1 MNNVANRK
9 QKVNPAISS
18 SPKIY
23 PGLELISESRIKEIF
38 DSCADS
44 VGIPR
49 LQMIPGMELTTTTCI
64 REFLGVC
71 RGSVNKTAAG
81 LGHAFCFKMSAED
94 FMSEAKRFGV
104 KMSPRADREN
114 IVDVCCSGH
123 NGAGCSKITVTKG
136 RSMLYS
142 YRAVANILMHQNFLY
157 KPARILNGEAISN
170 IIAELKREIERELEK
185 ASSKE
190 AKPRKKQP
198 ASAPEQ
204 LTIQP
209 VIPAEQP
216 AMMPQMDGITDTK
229 RTISELLYMAV
240 KLTVQESL
248 VDITKTLNELT
259 TTVNAIK

>member
-23 PGLELISESRIKEIF
+23 PGLEIISESRIKEIF

-49 LQMIPGMELTTTTCI
+49 LRMIPGMELTTTTCI
-64 REFLGVC
+64 GEFLGVG
-71 RGSVNKTAAG
+71 RQSASKTVAG

-157 KPARILNGEAISN
+157 KPARILNGEATNRIV
-170 IIAELKREIERELEK
+170 AELKREIEK
-185 ASSKE
+185 SKE
-190 AKPRKKQP
+190 AKPRKKQS

-204 LTIQP
+204 LTVQP
-209 VIPAEQP
+209 MEPALV
-216 AMMPQMDGITDTK
+216 PQMDGVTDTK